1 MDRIN
6 DAVHKIINIYPIESK
21 IINTPFFQRLRGIKQ
36 LSMAYYVYPTSIHNR
51 FDHSIGVMYL
61 ADKIFTTIRKK
72 AKKWRIKKSLSPSY
86 LKNLRMAALL
96 HDLGHFPFS
105 HTLEFSEDDE
115 IPDDLPNYFIDK
127 HEAFSEYI
135 IRNSFIKNILN
146 DDKNYNI
153 DLICGLI
160 NGKSTDNLILSNL
173 INWELDADRLDYLLR
188 DSLFTGV
195 SYGVI
200 DYNYLIENFE
210 IYDDQDPH
218 IVINEKAARSIEH
231 ILNARYSLFDRVY
244 THEKIEYYEHILK
257 NLSIFYF
264 DDLIPEYLKNET
276 DFNKIL
282 NDKCSIDFLEFN
294 DSYIFNKLYR
304 KFKELRHTSDLSC
317 EFQNV
322 KEDLESIL
330 FRKKNDQ
337 IKRYPYLTKQD
348 KYAFSGRITEIEK
361 IIKEIEPK
369 YGSYESEI
377 RLHNPI
383 NKFTNFKAIKNLEGV
398 DEKQKDTI
406 LIVDKTGKLESFYLW
421 EDSYYHKIYKF
432 KNFKT
437 DIYIRNNKAEIFDLF
452 IENCEPRIKE
462 LLSSR

>member
-6 DAVHKIINIYPIESK
+6 DAVHKIINISSIESK
-21 IINTPFFQRLRGIKQ
+21 VIDTPFFQRLRGIKQ

-61 ADKIFTTIRKK
+61 ADKIFTTIKKK
-72 AKKWRIKKSLSPSY
+72 AKKRILKSLSLKY

-105 HTLEFSEDDE
+105 HTLEFSEDDK
-115 IPDDLPNYFIDK
+115 IPDGLPNYFK
-127 HEAFSEYI
+127 KNHEVFSEYI
-135 IRNSFIKNILN
+135 IRNSFIKNILKE
-146 DDKNYNI
+146 DKDYNI

-160 NGKSTDNLILSNL
+160 NGKSTDNFILSNL

-195 SYGVI
+195 SYGVV

-210 IYDDQDPH
+210 IYDKGDPH

-231 ILNARYSLFDRVY
+231 ILNARYSLYDRVY

-257 NLSIFYF
+257 NLSIFFF

-282 NDKCSIDFLEFN
+282 NDKYSIDFLEFN
-294 DSYIFNKLYR
+294 DSYIFNRLYQKYR
-304 KFKELRHTSDLSC
+304 ELRHKTDLSC
-317 EFQNV
+317 EFHNV
-322 KEDLESIL
+322 KEDLESLI

-348 KYAFSGRITEIEK
+348 KYAFSGRINEIEK
-361 IIKEIEPK
+361 YIKEIEPK
-369 YGSYESEI
+369 FGSYESEI

-383 NKFTNFKAIKNLEGV
+383 NKFTNFKAITNPEGV
-398 DEKQKDTI
+398 EEKQKDTI
-406 LIVDKTGKLESFYLW
+406 LIIDKTGNLESFYLW
-421 EDSYYHKIYKF
+421 DDTYYKKIYKY

-437 DIYIRNNKAEIFDLF
+437 DIYIRNNKVEIFDSF
-452 IENCEPRIKE
+452 IENCEPKIKE
-462 LLSSR
+462 LLNFR